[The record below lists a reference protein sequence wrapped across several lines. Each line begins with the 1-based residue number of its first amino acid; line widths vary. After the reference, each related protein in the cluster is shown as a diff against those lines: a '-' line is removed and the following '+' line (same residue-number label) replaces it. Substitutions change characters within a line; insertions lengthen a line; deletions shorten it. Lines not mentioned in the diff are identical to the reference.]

1 MPDHI
6 PYTGTDFLVHE
17 RASGIR
23 FAAHGLHGVP
33 KHEGRG
39 RPSLDESGVGPA
51 PRSGAASSHWA
62 RRLLATMSP
71 LVSPRPGEAPP
82 AP

>member
-17 RASGIR
+17 RANGIR

-33 KHEGRG
+33 KHEDEAGHPGRLG
-39 RPSLDESGVGPA
+39 RARATLG
-51 PRSGAASSHWA
+51 
-62 RRLLATMSP
+62 RRLISLGSAVAGHHESAGM
-71 LVSPRPGEAPP
+71 A
-82 AP
+82 